1 MLQELIN
8 AVALGSIYLL
18 FALGMSLAWGTIGIL
33 NFAHGAIFMFSAF
46 TGYLVVREVRLP
58 LIVLVLIGVIVGA
71 VMSVAVQVLAFQ
83 PILRRAKDHRTAE
96 MQMLIGGIGVAAV
109 ILAVAQEITKSNPFG
124 FSNSSFR
131 AHVYTVG
138 AARISTTQIAIIVAG
153 LALGFGMAYWLRV
166 SKSGLALRSIG
177 VDAETAS
184 VMGINRNRLGLLT
197 MAIAGAL
204 AGLAGVLL
212 TYNLGA
218 ITPESGDTLLLKAF
232 AVIILGGVGS
242 MTGVIVGAYILAFAE
257 SIILTQTSGLWV
269 DAVSFGLIFIVLL
282 VRPQGIFGRR
292 EVRRT

>member
-46 TGYLVVREVRLP
+46 TGYLVVREIKLP
-58 LIVLVLIGVIVGA
+58 MIAVVLIGVLVGA
-71 VMSVAVQVLAFQ
+71 VMSVAIQVLAFQ

-96 MQMLIGGIGVAAV
+96 MQILIGGIGVASV
-109 ILAVAQEITKSNPFG
+109 ILAIAQEVTKSNPFG
-124 FSNSSFR
+124 FSASSF
-131 AHVYTVG
+131 HTQTYVVG
-138 AARISTTQIAIIVAG
+138 QARISNTQIAIIAAG
-153 LALGFGMAYWLRV
+153 LLLGFGMAWWLRATR
-166 SKSGLALRSIG
+166 SGLALRSIG
-177 VDAETAS
+177 VDPETAS
-184 VMGINRNRLGLLT
+184 IMGVNRRTLALLT

-212 TYNLGA
+212 TFNLGA

-232 AVIILGGVGS
+232 AAIILGGVGS
-242 MTGVIVGAYILAFAE
+242 MTGVIVGAYVLAFAE
-257 SIILTQTSGLWV
+257 SLVFATTSGLWV
-269 DAVSFGLIFIVLL
+269 DAVSFGLIFLVLL
-282 VRPQGIFGRR
+282 LRPQGIFGRR

>member
-1 MLQELIN
+1 MLQDLIN

-58 LIVLVLIGVIVGA
+58 MIVVVLIGVVVGA
-71 VMSVAVQVLAFQ
+71 VMSVAVQILAFQ
-83 PILRRAKDHRTAE
+83 PIQRRARDHRTAE
-96 MQMLIGGIGVAAV
+96 MQILIAGIGVGAV
-109 ILAVAQEITKSNPFG
+109 ILAIAQEITKSNPFG
-124 FSNSSFR
+124 FSASSFR
-131 AHVYTVG
+131 ASVYTLG
-138 AARISTTQIAIIVAG
+138 TARVSTTQIAIIVAG
-153 LALGFGMAYWLRV
+153 LALGFGMAYWLRG
-166 SKSGLALRSIG
+166 SRSGLALRSIG

-184 VMGINRNRLGLLT
+184 VMGVNRRRLGLLT
-197 MAIAGAL
+197 MAIAGGL

-212 TYNLGA
+212 TFNLGA

-232 AVIILGGVGS
+232 AAIILGGVGS
-242 MTGVIVGAYILAFAE
+242 MTGAIIGSYILAFSE

-282 VRPQGIFGRR
+282 LRPQGILGRR